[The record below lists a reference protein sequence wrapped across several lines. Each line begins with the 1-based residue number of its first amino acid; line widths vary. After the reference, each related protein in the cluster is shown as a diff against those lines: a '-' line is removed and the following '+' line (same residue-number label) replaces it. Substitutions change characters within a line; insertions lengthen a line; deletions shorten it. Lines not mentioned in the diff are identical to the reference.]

1 MLTAEDIP
9 EDRLY
14 VGSLV
19 HDTPILAKTIVRYVG
34 EPIVAIA
41 ADLFAVAV
49 AAAQLVEVE
58 YEPLTPVTTP
68 EEALR
73 PEAPRLHPSG
83 NVTADL
89 QAQSGDV
96 EAALASADS
105 SSRVSSKTPRSS
117 TATSRH
123 KPELLF
129 VDENGVLTL
138 MVCTQY
144 PHFHHKQICR
154 ITGLPH
160 EKVRVVQTVIGGAFG
175 GKIDVT
181 IECVASLMTLK
192 TGRPVKMVLQNEEV
206 FIATTKRHVMKIR
219 HRLGAMNDG
228 RIVALDMDVLCD
240 GGAYASYSLIVAGR
254 CVIHAALPYDIPNVR
269 AHIKTVFT
277 NNVTAGAMRS
287 FGVVKLAFADR
298 SRKST
303 SWLRGCE

>member
-1 MLTAEDIP
+1 M
-9 EDRLY
+9 
-14 VGSLV
+14 
-19 HDTPILAKTIVRYVG
+19 
-34 EPIVAIA
+34 
-41 ADLFAVAV
+41 
-49 AAAQLVEVE
+49 
-58 YEPLTPVTTP
+58 
-68 EEALR
+68 
-73 PEAPRLHPSG
+73 
-83 NVTADL
+83 
-89 QAQSGDV
+89 
-96 EAALASADS
+96 ASADLVVEGVYENAPIEHCYLEAQAGIS
-105 SSRVSSKTPRSS
+105 
-117 TATSRH
+117 
-123 KPELLF
+123 F

-138 MVCTQY
+138 LVCTQY

-181 IECVASLMTLK
+181 IECAASLMTLK

-206 FIATTKRHVMKIR
+206 FTATTKRHVMKIR
-219 HRLGAMNDG
+219 HRLGAMKDG

-287 FGVVKLAFADR
+287 FGVVEARVRDRVADQQVGVPIA
-298 SRKST
+298 T
-303 SWLRGCE
+303 